1 MADASTVAERQ
12 TARGRARGFHRVLA
26 ALAGASVLV
35 GVALVVRDRL
45 VVQQADDRARAELQA
60 TRDDLDVARADHS
73 ATVAEVEELRAT
85 LEAELATLALRQGE
99 TATAQGNADAAGA
112 TLTDLQGQ
120 LATSSAELAASEGRL
135 DTLQR
140 CLLGVAEGLNQVA
153 VGDPRGLSV
162 TLRDIEGVCAEA
174 GAER

>member
-1 MADASTVAERQ
+1 MPRRWRNGTRRMAAS
-12 TARGRARGFHRVLA
+12 RGRRRVSVVLA
-26 ALAGASVLV
+26 GVSVLV
-35 GVALVVRDRL
+35 GVALVGRDWLAVR
-45 VVQQADDRARAELQA
+45 QADDRAGVELRA
-60 TRDDLDVARADHS
+60 TRDDLDAARADHS
-73 ATVAEVEELRAT
+73 ATVAEVEALRAT

-99 TATAQGNADAAGA
+99 TAAAQGNADAAGA
-112 TLTDLQGQ
+112 TLTALQGQ
-120 LATSSAELAASEGRL
+120 LASSSAELAASEGRL

-174 GAER
+174 GAEL